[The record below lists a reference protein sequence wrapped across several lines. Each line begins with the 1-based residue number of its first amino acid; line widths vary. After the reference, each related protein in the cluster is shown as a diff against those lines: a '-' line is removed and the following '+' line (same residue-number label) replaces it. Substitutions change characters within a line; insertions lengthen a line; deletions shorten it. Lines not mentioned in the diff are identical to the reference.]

1 MKNLKKEKSGS
12 WKQGIL
18 FPCCIFVIVLVAG
31 VLGGL
36 YFAHMSNMQNID
48 LLRQSVRKAVV
59 QCYAI
64 EGAYPPNVEYIEKNY
79 GIKYNQEKY
88 FIDYEIFAS
97 NVMPNIEV
105 YEKK

>member
-18 FPCCIFVIVLVAG
+18 FPCSIFFVVLVAG
-31 VLGGL
+31 IVGGL
-36 YFAHMSNMQNID
+36 YFEHMSNMQNID
-48 LLRQSVRKAVV
+48 LLRQSIRKAVV

-64 EGAYPPNVEYIEKNY
+64 EGAYPPDVEYIEENY
-79 GIKYNQEKY
+79 GLEYNQEKY

-105 YEKK
+105 YEKQ